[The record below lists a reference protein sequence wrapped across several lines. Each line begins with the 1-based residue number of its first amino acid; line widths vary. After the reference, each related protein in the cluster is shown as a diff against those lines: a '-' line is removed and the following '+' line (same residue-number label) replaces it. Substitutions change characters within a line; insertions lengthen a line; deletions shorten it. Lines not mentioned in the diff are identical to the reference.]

1 MKIDNANLQLF
12 RRDFKNA
19 VKELEAKYG
28 VQIDLQKI
36 TYDANS
42 FKATMQVD
50 NLSENGIPAETQFA
64 LDNYPDFKKAYLK
77 SFVDGRHT
85 YKVVGYQPGKTY
97 PIECVRDDGKLFSYK
112 WGILKSVTFE

>member
-1 MKIDNANLQLF
+1 MKIDKVSLQPF

-19 VKELEAKYG
+19 VKDLEVKYG
-28 VQIDLQKI
+28 VQIDLQGI

-42 FKATMQVD
+42 FKATMRVD

-64 LDNYPDFKKAYLK
+64 IDNYPDFKKAYLK

-85 YKVVGYQPGKTY
+85 YKVVGYQHGKTY
-97 PIECVRDDGKLFSYK
+97 LVECVRDDGSTFYYK
-112 WGILKSVTFE
+112 WAVLTNKDFE